1 MPGSARSSCAGLT
14 LLMAGSHLPKGSLE
28 RQQQGQVEQRQGS
41 PVKLW
46 DAKGRELVQQE
57 GAQHCATLR
66 VLALVLQW
74 YVSCWAHMKTAV
86 VIP

>member
-14 LLMAGSHLPKGSLE
+14 LLMAGSHLLKGSLE

-74 YVSCWAHMKTAV
+74 YVSCWDHMKTAV